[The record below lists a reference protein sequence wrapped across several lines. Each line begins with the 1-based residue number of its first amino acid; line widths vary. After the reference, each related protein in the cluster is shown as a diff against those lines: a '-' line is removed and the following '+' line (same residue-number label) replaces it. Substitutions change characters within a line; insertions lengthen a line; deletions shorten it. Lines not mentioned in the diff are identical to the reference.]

1 MISKQ
6 GDDMNK
12 TQALT
17 LLESLEA
24 VTADNKDIETIRG
37 ICIYWLRNYP
47 TQEECDVAES
57 VLMLIYARNG

>member
-1 MISKQ
+1 
-6 GDDMNK
+6 MNK
-12 TQALT
+12 TQVLT

-24 VTADNKDIETIRG
+24 VTGDFDDIEIIRD
-37 ICIYWLRNYP
+37 ICIYWLRNNP